1 MKKDNYIFLATGD
14 VPLSSLTTNDFID
27 ALRQYESTGL
37 TPIQVEDMQ
46 FVLMEKSRHCGEL
59 RRKIRELEERGG

>member
-1 MKKDNYIFLATGD
+1 MKKDNYIFLSTGD
-14 VPLSSLTTNDFID
+14 VPLSSLTTNDFVD

-46 FVLMEKSRHCGEL
+46 FVLMEKSRQCGEL
-59 RRKIRELEERGG
+59 RRKIKELEERGG

>member
-14 VPLSSLTTNDFID
+14 VPLSSLTTNDFVD

-37 TPIQVEDMQ
+37 TPMQVEDMQ
-46 FVLMEKSRHCGEL
+46 FVLMEKSKQCGEL
-59 RRKIRELEERGG
+59 RRKIRGLEERSG

>member
-14 VPLSSLTTNDFID
+14 APLSSLTTNDFID

-37 TPIQVEDMQ
+37 TPMQVEDMQ
-46 FVLMEKSRHCGEL
+46 FVLMEKSRQCGEL
-59 RRKIRELEERGG
+59 RKKIKELEERGG